1 METSDWYVTHDVL
14 WPPFDHQPI
23 PHSSLAIITWHCK
36 SICFPQQINLFS
48 SANQFTFLSKSI
60 YFPQQIHWNCRPNS
74 LKLQTKFIDF
84 TQQIHWICKQTDR
97 FKCCNW
103 LILCGFND
111 TQKHTQKPTI
121 SIATACSHHRQSRW
135 GVSMMPLYILPLS
148 IPRWRAEKYISDC
161 A

>member
-1 METSDWYVTHDVL
+1 MDRSAWKHRTDTLHTTFSDHHLTTSRYHI
-14 WPPFDHQPI
+14 PPLQLSP
-23 PHSSLAIITWHCK
+23 AIANQFVFLSK
-36 SICFPQQINLFS
+36 SIYFPQQINLFS

-60 YFPQQIHWNCRPNS
+60 YFPQQIHW
-74 LKLQTKFIDF
+74 
-84 TQQIHWICKQTDR
+84 ICKQTDR
-97 FKCCNW
+97 FKWCNC

>member
-1 METSDWYVTHDVL
+1 MRGKIGLIRYKQHSQTTI
-14 WPPFDHQPI
+14 WPTDATTFLHYNY
-23 PHSSLAIITWHCK
+23 HLTL
-36 SICFPQQINLFS
+36 QINLFS

-60 YFPQQIHWNCRPNS
+60 YFPQQINLFSSANS

-97 FKCCNW
+97 FKWSNW

-111 TQKHTQKPTI
+111 TQKHTPQPTI
-121 SIATACSHHRQSRW
+121 SIPTAYSHHRQTRW
-135 GVSMMPLYILPLS
+135 RNSMMPLYILPLS
-148 IPRWRAEKYISDC
+148 IPRWRAEKYITDY